1 MKGKYK
7 VASVVIICYLVAWLD
22 RMAISMAVP
31 AMMKDLNFSATAVG
45 SIMSAF
51 FFGYALFQMPGGMLA
66 DKYGPRKV
74 ISGALAVW
82 SIFTAWTG
90 AVSSLTSMLVVRFLF
105 GVGEGVFPAPVW
117 KVISNWFSKKERATA
132 NSLILTTVC
141 LGPAITP
148 LIVAP
153 ILGEYGWR
161 VLFYFLGVLGVVCVA
176 LSWFFIA
183 NTPKESKLVSKDE
196 LAQHEAEVA
205 AEAAAAAKT
214 GAPVSLRQL
223 MMSPAIWV
231 LFFAVFTLTTPIYG
245 YLTWLPAYLTKVRG
259 LSLAKVGIAASMP
272 FFFAAIGMASSG
284 WLSDKFFKNN
294 RKLLV
299 IISELLGAFFLYQ
312 FFNVADMGTA
322 QIYQCIAAFFLY
334 MALGA
339 IWTLPVLMI
348 PDHLMGS
355 GTGFVNMG
363 GQFGGFVAPMA
374 IGFMIDYFGG
384 NYVAGFNVIIVSTL
398 ISALILALFVR
409 DKKSAAAP
417 ENVSA

>member
-1 MKGKYK
+1 MKAKYK
-7 VASVVIICYLVAWLD
+7 VALVVVVCYLVAWLD

-31 AMMKDLNFSATAVG
+31 AMMKDLGFSATAVG

-74 ISGALAVW
+74 ITGALGVW
-82 SIFTAWTG
+82 SLFTAWTG
-90 AVSSLTSMLVVRFLF
+90 AVSSLTSMLMVRFLF

-161 VLFYFLGVLGVVCVA
+161 VLFYILGLMGVVCVI
-176 LSWFFIA
+176 LSWLYIA
-183 NTPKESKLVSKDE
+183 NTPKECKWVTKEE
-196 LAQHEAEVA
+196 LAVHEAEKEADAQA
-205 AEAAAAAKT
+205 AQKG
-214 GAPVSLRQL
+214 GAPVSLGQL
-223 MMSPAIWV
+223 MASPAIWI
-231 LFFAVFTLTTPIYG
+231 LFISVFTLTTTIYG

-259 LSLAKVGIAASMP
+259 LSLAKVGIAASVP

-284 WLSDKFFKNN
+284 WLSDKFFRNN
-294 RKLLV
+294 RKVLV
-299 IISELLGAFFLYQ
+299 ILSELLGAFFLYQ
-312 FFNVADMGTA
+312 FFNVADMATA

-384 NYVAGFNVIIVSTL
+384 NYVAGFNVIIGSSIL
-398 ISALILALFVR
+398 SALIVALFVK
-409 DKKSAAAP
+409 DKKQTAAEETLSA
-417 ENVSA
+417 